1 MQPKTP
7 LKLNEQI
14 YQEACEWFVEFRSG
28 DLDGAGRRR
37 FDLWARKSPEHLAA
51 YLEIAAI
58 WNVGSS
64 LDSDLK
70 WDAPTLIAQAAAD
83 AANVVPLP
91 DRPPA
96 DVSATVLSETPSPL
110 GPRKVEDQKSRYW
123 KFSPNQVR
131 AAASIAAVGLI
142 AGTLIW
148 YQSFR
153 TPIYATTFGEERFI
167 TLEDGS
173 VVDINSHSKI
183 RVRFSARERDV
194 DLLEGQALFHVA
206 KNPARPFFVNSVT
219 TQVRAVGTEFDVY
232 QKRGGTVVTVVEGRV
247 AVLLRSEA
255 PTGEVADPKDA
266 TVPHAGKSGARGPQS
281 GDNAPIYLSAGE
293 QVLVTPVAMQKTD
306 HPNIA
311 IATAWTQR
319 QLEFES
325 ASLSD
330 VAEEFNRYNERQLV
344 IQDPTLYDFHISGVF
359 SSSDPASLVRFLR
372 ERPGVRVT
380 ETASEIRVSKN
391 IL

>member
-1 MQPKTP
+1 MQPKAP

-28 DLDGAGRRR
+28 DLDDSDRRQ

-58 WNVGSS
+58 WSEGSA
-64 LDSDLK
+64 LDSDRK
-70 WDAPTLIAQAAAD
+70 RDAEALIAQSAVD
-83 AANVVPLP
+83 VTNVVPLS
-91 DRPPA
+91 DRPRS
-96 DVSATVLSETPSPL
+96 DVSPTALA
-110 GPRKVEDQKSRYW
+110 KSVQQSHRW
-123 KFSPNQVR
+123 HFSPPRVLL
-131 AAASIAAVGLI
+131 AASIAAVSVI
-142 AGTLIW
+142 AGLLIG
-148 YQSFR
+148 YQR
-153 TPIYATTFGEERFI
+153 LQAPIYTTTFGEERSI

-173 VVDINSHSKI
+173 VIDINSHSKI
-183 RVRFSARERDV
+183 RIRYTADERNV

-206 KNPARPFFVNSVT
+206 KNPARPFFVSSAT

-232 QKRGGTVVTVVEGRV
+232 QKLGGTVVTVVEGRV
-247 AVLLRSEA
+247 AVLSRSDTGA
-255 PTGEVADPKDA
+255 GEVADPHAAAALRGGTLDA
-266 TVPHAGKSGARGPQS
+266 QKLQVGGNP
-281 GDNAPIYLSAGE
+281 PILLSAGE
-293 QVLVTPVAMQKTD
+293 QVLVTPWTMQKAD

-330 VAEEFNRYNERQLV
+330 VAEEFNRYNQRQLV
-344 IQDPTLYDFHISGVF
+344 IEDPTLYDFHISGVF

-380 ETASEIRVSKN
+380 ETRTEIRVSRN

>member
-1 MQPKTP
+1 MQPKAP
-7 LKLNEQI
+7 LKLNEQV

-28 DLDGAGRRR
+28 DLDDAGRRR

-58 WNVGSS
+58 WSEGAA
-64 LDSDLK
+64 LDPDLR
-70 WDAPTLIAQAAAD
+70 WDPQALIAQAAAD
-83 AANVVPLP
+83 AGNVVPFTDPSRTADASIVVSGMPSQQAPDKLGTQRSRPVQSLLP
-91 DRPPA
+91 GFRI
-96 DVSATVLSETPSPL
+96 
-110 GPRKVEDQKSRYW
+110 
-123 KFSPNQVR
+123 
-131 AAASIAAVGLI
+131 AASIAAAGLI
-142 AGTLIW
+142 IGTTVW
-148 YQSFR
+148 YQNFR
-153 TPIYATTFGEERFI
+153 MPIYATAFGEQRSI
-167 TLEDGS
+167 SLTDGS
-173 VVDINSHSKI
+173 VIDINSHSKI
-183 RVRFSARERDV
+183 RVRYSARERDV

-206 KNPARPFFVNSVT
+206 KNPTRPFLVSSAT

-232 QKRGGTVVTVVEGRV
+232 QKQGGTVVSVVEGRV
-247 AVLLRSEA
+247 AVLLRSE
-255 PTGEVADPKDA
+255 TADSETTDLTLVTAAHPDE
-266 TVPHAGKSGARGPQS
+266 SGARQPSRGR
-281 GDNAPIYLSAGE
+281 APILLAAGE
-293 QVLVTPVAMQKTD
+293 QVFVTTTAMQKAD

-311 IATAWTQR
+311 IATSWTQR

-325 ASLSD
+325 ASLSE

-344 IQDPTLYDFHISGVF
+344 IEDPTLYDFHITGVF